1 VAPPRTAVLPRL
13 RQARVGVFSAFFLAG
28 FVAAVWV
35 VNIPAVQERT
45 NISTALLGV
54 DLLVFGLGSV
64 VAMQIG
70 GYVIDRLGSR
80 FTVLTG
86 AIVLVLALPL
96 PGLATS
102 AVNLGAA
109 LFLLGLG
116 NGALDL
122 AMNDQAVLVERA
134 YGRPIMSAFHAFY
147 SVGGAVGALF
157 GAATQA
163 IGLSLEVTFIIGSFV
178 GAVLIV
184 VAVPNLLPRTPSTHS
199 LPASGSGG
207 EHPASTSRSL
217 ARRVA
222 LLAGLAFVLML
233 AEGVANDWSAL
244 HAVQRLGQ
252 SHALA
257 SLAYGVFAIFMTTGR
272 FLADRFSHAFG
283 PVRVVRYG
291 SALAALGMLT
301 VILSNAYPL
310 TLVGWAVFG
319 FGISGVAPQIFS
331 AAGNL
336 STSGQGVV
344 LSRVV
349 SAGYAG
355 QLVGPAIIGW
365 IASAIGLSLAFVL
378 PLVLLLVG
386 VAGAGAVASRSDRA
400 RDARRG

>member
-1 VAPPRTAVLPRL
+1 
-13 RQARVGVFSAFFLAG
+13 VFSAFFLAG

-109 LFLLGLG
+109 LFVLGLG

-157 GAATQA
+157 GATTQA
-163 IGLSLEVTFIIGSFV
+163 IGLGLEVTFLIGSCV

-199 LPASGSGG
+199 PASGSSG
-207 EHPASTSRSL
+207 EHPGATSRSL

-244 HAVQRLGQ
+244 HAVERLGQ

-310 TLVGWAVFG
+310 TLVGWAAFG